1 MKTSTSSVCS
11 AQTIAVTRILRS
23 TRALHAARFA
33 SEPRKANATSVR
45 LTIAIQ
51 ATWIFA
57 ATFALDP
64 TIDAR
69 ETGETLAD
77 PVDAPAEIRARRGIG
92 RRRRARHVAAA
103 AAVAAAAKAAAVEKA

>member
-1 MKTSTSSVCS
+1 VKASTRSLLS
-11 AQTIAVTRILRS
+11 AQTIAITRILRS
-23 TRALHAARFA
+23 TRALDAARFA

-51 ATWIFA
+51 TTWIFA

-69 ETGETLAD
+69 ETGEALAD
-77 PVDAPAEIRARRGIG
+77 PVNAPAQI
-92 RRRRARHVAAA
+92 
-103 AAVAAAAKAAAVEKA
+103 